1 LDKQFG
7 VGYSVE
13 KYRSNPAI
21 SRFSTI
27 SDASHG
33 RRRSA
38 ARAALLLV
46 IGLLLTSS
54 LRADADFRQ
63 CANNETN
70 GPVTGLGNCHW
81 IGSIL
86 QMSNSRYV
94 EGMSVPQ
101 QAVFTGITPTG
112 GNVHTL
118 TFEVD
123 FTKGGEHGY
132 DWLTSY
138 AQAVASAATA
148 GITLMLNPCGPELP
162 TSLVSTCNSLRGG
175 SNMFDVTVPDD
186 PFISSDGST
195 QSRINGYESVF
206 GDRTIK
212 LYGNASISA
221 ATLSLTH
228 SVPDL
233 GDTGDSTV
241 FYILSWTSTS
251 TEILI
256 EMAGHLAKGTT
267 DADGWGPGQ
276 GISSIQGGPSHFSLR
291 QLDGASTGGQ
301 DNSISAAEVVPAQ
314 TATPTSTA
322 TSTATA
328 TPTVTETPVG
338 VPTDTPTPTAT
349 ATASPTQTPTA
360 TPTPTGPAVTATTT
374 PSPSATP
381 TTLPGV
387 ATATATGTPTVV
399 SGAIPTL
406 SVGMLALLA
415 VGLSGLGLLL
425 VRRA

>member
-1 LDKQFG
+1 M
-7 VGYSVE
+7 
-13 KYRSNPAI
+13 
-21 SRFSTI
+21 
-27 SDASHG
+27 
-33 RRRSA
+33 
-38 ARAALLLV
+38 
-46 IGLLLTSS
+46 
-54 LRADADFRQ
+54 
-63 CANNETN
+63 
-70 GPVTGLGNCHW
+70 TGLGNCHW

-86 QMSNSRYV
+86 QSNNSRYF

-101 QAVFTGITPTG
+101 QAVFTGIAPTG

-118 TFEVD
+118 TFDID
-123 FTKGGEHGY
+123 FTKGGLHGY

-138 AQAVASAATA
+138 AQAVAAAANA
-148 GITLMLNPCGPELP
+148 GITLTLNPCGPELP
-162 TSLVSTCNSLRGG
+162 ASLVGTCNSLRGG
-175 SNMFDVTVPDD
+175 SNTFDVTVPDD

-195 QSRINGYESVF
+195 QSRINGYESIF
-206 GDRTIK
+206 GNRTIK

-241 FYILSWTSTS
+241 FYTLTWTSTS

-276 GISSIQGGPSHFSLR
+276 GISSIQGGPSHISMR
-291 QLDGASTGGQ
+291 QLDGAATGGQ
-301 DNSISAAEVVPAQ
+301 DNAITAADVVPVQ

-322 TSTATA
+322 TA
-328 TPTVTETPVG
+328 TETP
-338 VPTDTPTPTAT
+338 TPVQTETSTPTAT
-349 ATASPTQTPTA
+349 AGIPTASPTQTPTA
-360 TPTPTGPAVTATTT
+360 TTTPTGPAITATTT
-374 PSPSATP
+374 PVPPGPSATP
-381 TTLPGV
+381 TALPGV
-387 ATATATGTPTVV
+387 PTATATGTPAVV

-415 VGLSGLGLLL
+415 IALSSLGFLLT
-425 VRRA
+425 RRG

>member
-1 LDKQFG
+1 ML
-7 VGYSVE
+7 
-13 KYRSNPAI
+13 A
-21 SRFSTI
+21 
-27 SDASHG
+27 
-33 RRRSA
+33 
-38 ARAALLLV
+38 
-46 IGLLLTSS
+46 SS

-63 CANNETN
+63 CAENETN

-86 QMSNSRYV
+86 QSSNSLYV

-101 QAVFTGITPTG
+101 QAVFTGIAPTG

-148 GITLMLNPCGPELP
+148 GITLTLNPCGPELP
-162 TSLVSTCNSLRGG
+162 ASLVGTCNSLRGG
-175 SNMFDVTVPDD
+175 ANMVDVTVPDD

-195 QSRINGYESVF
+195 QSRINGYESIY
-206 GDRTIK
+206 GNRTIK

-228 SVPDL
+228 SVLDL

-241 FYILSWTSTS
+241 FYTLSWTSAS

-276 GISSIQGGPSHFSLR
+276 GISSIQGGPSHISMR
-291 QLDGASTGGQ
+291 QLDGSSTGGQ
-301 DNSISAAEVVPAQ
+301 DNSISAAEVAPAQ
-314 TATPTSTA
+314 TATPTSTP
-322 TSTATA
+322 TSTA

-338 VPTDTPTPTAT
+338 VPTETSTPT

-360 TPTPTGPAVTATTT
+360 TPTPTGPAITATPT
-374 PSPSATP
+374 PVPPGPSATP
-381 TTLPGV
+381 TALPGV

-415 VGLSGLGLLL
+415 VALSGLGFLLT
-425 VRRA
+425 RRA